1 MHQDVGL
8 NVNDLGGGGMSSGKG
23 SRPIS
28 PNLIQCGISDEDLV
42 TLSVRDLNRQLKMRG
57 LTRDEIV
64 SMKQRLV
71 IMYIVY
77 TMTFIETGSAAD
89 YGR

>member
-1 MHQDVGL
+1 MHHEVPMDVGGM
-8 NVNDLGGGGMSSGKG
+8 GGPVGGGKG

-28 PNLIQCGISDEDLV
+28 PNLIQCGISDEELV

-64 SMKQRLV
+64 SMKQR
-71 IMYIVY
+71 
-77 TMTFIETGSAAD
+77 
-89 YGR
+89 

>member
-1 MHQDVGL
+1 MHHEVPMDVGGMGGP
-8 NVNDLGGGGMSSGKG
+8 VGGGGGGKG

-28 PNLIQCGISDEDLV
+28 PNLIQCGISDEELV

-64 SMKQRLV
+64 SMKQR
-71 IMYIVY
+71 
-77 TMTFIETGSAAD
+77 
-89 YGR
+89 